1 LSEPRHSATF
11 NQGVTESNGDTVHV
25 ALQLVRIR
33 CPLAHFGIKQL
44 ALVLK
49 PGEIAVGGF
58 NGTAPVAA
66 REAFDKPL

>member
-1 LSEPRHSATF
+1 MGIPC
-11 NQGVTESNGDTVHV
+11 HV